1 MPDDNPLPWSD
12 RQWDELRA
20 VALEA
25 ARKSRV
31 ASTFLPLVGPFP
43 ADQATVPSNWLE
55 YVTPTGS
62 TDPRLEVRAGRT
74 LQLVTLSCNIYL
86 RGSEIA
92 DPDLDA
98 AKSMVRRAGEVLG
111 RLEDAVIFY
120 GIPPAADP
128 ALVRGPVIQPEIY
141 DLTGG
146 RDLCG
151 LLLAPSEFAG
161 TAMRPANTLPPDIV
175 ALRNAAIDRAATLI
189 RRGVSAFGIQQ
200 AEDRYD
206 AAEQDVTS
214 EEPIM
219 SVRPDAPTAQNAT
232 PIFDAIVKAIE
243 KLEARGHFGPFAV
256 VLGHE
261 LFSAATSPSNS
272 LVLPT
277 DRLAEF
283 LDGRRVQ
290 RSGVLPRDSG
300 VVVALGGQPIELVL
314 ASDIDVR
321 FLQATLE
328 PRYVLRVFERLV
340 LRIKELDAVCVVTT
354 APRRLDPEI
363 LARRAR

>member
-1 MPDDNPLPWSD
+1 VCSSD
-12 RQWDELRA
+12 L
-20 VALEA
+20 
-25 ARKSRV
+25 
-31 ASTFLPLVGPFP
+31 
-43 ADQATVPSNWLE
+43 
-55 YVTPTGS
+55 
-62 TDPRLEVRAGRT
+62 
-74 LQLVTLSCNIYL
+74 
-86 RGSEIA
+86 
-92 DPDLDA
+92 
-98 AKSMVRRAGEVLG
+98 AGEVLG
-111 RLEDAVIFY
+111 RLEDAVIFH
-120 GIPPAADP
+120 GIPPADDP
-128 ALVRGPVIQPEIY
+128 ALVRGPVIQPQIY
-141 DLTGG
+141 NVTGG
-146 RDLCG
+146 RDMCG

-161 TAMRPANTLPPDIV
+161 TAMRPANTPPRDIG
-175 ALRNAAIDRAATLI
+175 ALRDAAANFVATLNQP
-189 RRGVSAFGIQQ
+189 GVSALGIRL
-200 AEDRYD
+200 AGDRYA
-206 AAEQDVTS
+206 AAEQAAAS
-214 EEPIM
+214 NELIM
-219 SVRPDAPTAQNAT
+219 AVRPDAQNAT
-232 PIFDAIVKAIE
+232 PIFDAIVEAIE

-283 LDGRRVQ
+283 LNGRRVQ

-354 APRRLDPEI
+354 AARRLDPAI